1 MRRFIK
7 MRGSILSVFFS
18 LVCFFAVS
26 GWAFGETQI
35 LGGVETE
42 GTLKISIYDNGD
54 IGVHRYVGGGWQQQW
69 YSGNCKSTLTYING
83 TDYAVEGSYFNGG
96 WFDADATPLT
106 TVSNTSTV
114 DTAVLILERAGVVRV
129 AQTIYYPAG
138 AAHFNVRWEIQ
149 NLSSQTV
156 NDLRFFSGGD
166 TYSSGD
172 DCGSGFWHA
181 PENAVG
187 VTKVIGTEEQY
198 MVIQGNTLP
207 HAYESRYYGDVGN
220 SVVANAL
227 TSAIDPDP
235 YVDNGM
241 AMEWRKNSLAPG
253 DTWTIDATEK
263 FVTKEVSNIS
273 VTAPISSQV
282 APGSSVD
289 LTYTVANLTETA
301 TSVTLN
307 QIVDLVGWTAV
318 ILSPSSPFDLPGNGA
333 QEVLIQ
339 VACPPGTPLGT
350 VAKVTLKAT
359 SDIGS
364 ASDFCSVE
372 AAQVPTITS
381 HPSDC
386 SVCIGESASF
396 SITAENADSY
406 QWQEFAGAWR
416 DVIDEGVYSGA
427 TTPTLHI
434 SSAAGEMNGYQY
446 RCVATND
453 YGSTESNTATLTV
466 RSCGLVAF
474 YVDIVNGNDENNGSK
489 EAPWKTVHHAIAALN
504 AAPPGSYVLHI
515 ALGTY
520 SVANGEADA
529 GLILTQ
535 SNVTIIGAIG
545 SGPVLDGAGAVNWT
559 DGLAIAG
566 SNVTVENLYV
576 AGFSKPDAWG
586 IIISSGAENT
596 LKACKVYGNYGGL
609 SIYNADRCSIA
620 ECEIY
625 NNADDGICIDESAN
639 GVITQNK
646 IYSNAGDNSD
656 GIIVGGCSPE
666 ISRNEVYDNTFN
678 IFVEA
683 YGSEIASPVIS
694 NNVVYELTP
703 GTVSYGILV
712 SSNDTATASPTLSHN
727 TIDGGE
733 YTGIALEKYG
743 TGAVNPTIQYNI
755 VTNFRQYGIHNTGG
769 TPVLDYND
777 VWNNSTNYSGCETG
791 PNSISQDPL
800 YGSYALQSG
809 SPCIDRIPPAG
820 DPAALDYPGYSRPK
834 GEGKDMGAYE
844 FVGTVEYPY
853 TLPGGTGLVTDYR
866 IFTVPLD
873 MRTGADLQHAMEAA
887 LGEYDDRYWRVFA
900 YLGGEYLEMNTPA
913 FDALP
918 VVPGMGF
925 WIITLYTNPVPFE
938 GGISPDGVPYE
949 LVLPPDWS
957 MVALPWVST
966 PIDLGNIFV
975 TDGVGTY
982 SITDPSN
989 PLTQQCVWDYT
1000 GTGPYSGYEK
1010 RDAGSYTLQC
1020 GTGYFIKVLSD
1031 SPVRLIIPPNNA
1043 VGSSLF
1049 PNRPERAPLT
1059 VRDDEEPPPPPGAAY
1074 GPVPDIKANGQD
1086 GPVVVPFGTRLSV
1099 AIGLDP
1105 AKQTGQWAD
1114 WWVAAQ
1120 TPFGWFSYVH
1130 PNGWQPGI
1138 HWAAQAP
1145 LFAISPLFDV
1155 LNIALPAGSY
1165 TFYFAVDNNMD
1176 GNPDATWIDS
1186 VSVRVE

>member
-7 MRGSILSVFFS
+7 TRGSILAVFFS
-18 LVCFFAVS
+18 LVCFFALS
-26 GWAFGETQI
+26 GWAFGATQI
-35 LGGVETE
+35 LGDVETE

-54 IGVHRYVGGGWQQQW
+54 IGVHRYVDGYWQQQW

-83 TDYAVEGSYFNGG
+83 TDYAVEGSYYNGG
-96 WFDADATPLT
+96 WFDADAMALI

-114 DTAVLILERAGVVRV
+114 DTAVLILERAGVVRLT
-129 AQTIYYPAG
+129 QTIYYPAG
-138 AAHFNVRWEIQ
+138 AAHFNIRWEIQ
-149 NLSSQTV
+149 NLSSDTV

-181 PENAVG
+181 TENAVG
-187 VTKVIGTEEQY
+187 VTKVIGGEEQY

-207 HAYESRYYGDVGN
+207 HAYESRHYGDVGN

-227 TSAIDPDP
+227 TNAIDPDP
-235 YVDNGM
+235 DVDNGM
-241 AMEWRKNSLAPG
+241 AMEWRKDSLAPG
-253 DTWTIDATEK
+253 DTWTIEATEK

-307 QIVDLVGWTAV
+307 ESIDLEGWTAV
-318 ILSPSSPFDLPGNGA
+318 ILSPSSPFNLPGNGA

-350 VAKVTLKAT
+350 VAKVALEAT

-372 AAQVPTITS
+372 AARVPTITS

-396 SITAENADSY
+396 SVTAENADSY
-406 QWQEFAGAWR
+406 QWQEFTGAWR
-416 DVIDEGVYSGA
+416 DVINEGVYSGA
-427 TTPTLHI
+427 TTPTLNI
-434 SSAAGEMNGYQY
+434 SSAAAEMNGYQY
-446 RCVATND
+446 RCVATNE

-466 RSCGLVAF
+466 RSCGPVAF
-474 YVDIVNGNDENNGSK
+474 YVDIVNGNDGNEGSK
-489 EAPWKTVHHAIAALN
+489 EAPWKTLHHAIAALN
-504 AAPPGSYVLHI
+504 GAPGGSYVLHI

-520 SVANGEADA
+520 STGNGEADA
-529 GLILTQ
+529 ALILTQ
-535 SNVTIIGAIG
+535 NNVTIIGASG

-559 DGLAIAG
+559 YGLEIAG

-576 AGFSKPDAWG
+576 TGFDNEYACG
-586 IIISSGAENT
+586 IIIYSASGNA
-596 LKACKVYGNYGGL
+596 LKGCNLYGNYQAV
-609 SIYNADRCSIA
+609 SIYNADSCIVTG
-620 ECEIY
+620 CEIY
-625 NNADDGICIDESAN
+625 NNTDDGIAIDGSPN
-639 GVITQNK
+639 SIISQNR
-646 IYSNAGDNSD
+646 IHSNTGADSD
-656 GIIVGGCSPE
+656 GIIVEGCSPK

-678 IFVEA
+678 IAVAADE
-683 YGSEIASPVIS
+683 SEIASPVIS

-703 GTVSYGILV
+703 GTVSHGILV
-712 SSNDTATASPTLSHN
+712 SSDAAAAASPTLHHN

-733 YTGIALEKYG
+733 YTGIALETYG
-743 TGAVNPTIQYNI
+743 TGAVNPTIKYNI
-755 VTNFRQYGIHNTGG
+755 VTNFRQYGIHNSGG

-777 VWNNSTNYSGCETG
+777 VWNNSTNYSGCEAGT
-791 PNSISQDPL
+791 NSICEDPL
-800 YGSYALQSG
+800 YGSYQLQSG
-809 SPCIDRIPPAG
+809 SPCIDRIPPEC
-820 DPAALDYPGYSRPK
+820 DPVGVDYPGYSRPK
-834 GEGKDMGAYE
+834 GDGKDMGAYE

-873 MRTGADLQHAMEAA
+873 MGTGADLQHAMEAA
-887 LGEYDDRYWRVFA
+887 IGEYQPSYWRVFA
-900 YLGGEYLEMNTPA
+900 YLGGNYLEMKTRA
-913 FDALP
+913 FDALQ

-925 WIITLYTNPVPFE
+925 WIITLYTDPVPFE
-938 GGISPDGVPYE
+938 GGIAPDGVPYE
-949 LVLPPDWS
+949 LSLPPDWS
-957 MVALPWVST
+957 MVALPWVNT

-975 TDGVGTY
+975 TDGISVY
-982 SITDPSN
+982 PVTDPSN

-1049 PNRPERAPLT
+1049 PNRPERAPAT
-1059 VRDDEEPPPPPGAAY
+1059 VGHDEEPPPPPGASY

-1086 GPVVVPFGTRLSV
+1086 GSVTLSAGASASITV
-1099 AIGLDP
+1099 NLNPGDQAGKN
-1105 AKQTGQWAD
+1105 AE
-1114 WWVAAQ
+1114 WWVAAA
-1120 TPFGWFSYVH
+1120 TPFGWFSYVY
-1130 PNGWQPGI
+1130 PAGWEPGI
-1138 HWAAQAP
+1138 FRTFQGL
-1145 LFAISPLFDV
+1145 LFEILSPVEL
-1155 LNIALPAGSY
+1155 LNQALPPGGY
-1165 TFYFAVDNNMD
+1165 IFYFALDEIAD
-1176 GNPDATWIDS
+1176 GAPNITWYDA
-1186 VSVRVE
+1186 VNVRVE